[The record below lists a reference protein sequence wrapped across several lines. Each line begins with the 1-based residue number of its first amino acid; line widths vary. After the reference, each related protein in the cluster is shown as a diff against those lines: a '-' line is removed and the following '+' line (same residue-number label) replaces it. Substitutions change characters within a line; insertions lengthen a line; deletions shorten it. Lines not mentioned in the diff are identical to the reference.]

1 MDTGFGFV
9 YHRKERYFAMGNRVW
24 IKVVVWATL
33 ISMIVST
40 LLMGVS
46 FFGV

>member
-1 MDTGFGFV
+1 
-9 YHRKERYFAMGNRVW
+9 MGNRVW

-46 FFGV
+46 FFGA